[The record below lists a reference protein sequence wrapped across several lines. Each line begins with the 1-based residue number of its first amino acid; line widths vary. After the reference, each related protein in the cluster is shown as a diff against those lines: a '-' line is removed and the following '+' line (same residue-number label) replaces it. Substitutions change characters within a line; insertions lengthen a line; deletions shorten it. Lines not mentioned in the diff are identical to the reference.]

1 MHSNCGTDIK
11 QDGKVL
17 IQQENKLLDQE
28 GRSQREN
35 IRLYNVPERAEG
47 TSMVLFV
54 EKLLQDM
61 LEHERAQQALD
72 PKLSGDKEDKPW
84 SIIIKF
90 HYYKVNEEIL
100 PKG

>member
-1 MHSNCGTDIK
+1 
-11 QDGKVL
+11 
-17 IQQENKLLDQE
+17 
-28 GRSQREN
+28 
-35 IRLYNVPERAEG
+35 
-47 TSMVLFV
+47 MVLFV

-100 PKG
+100 PKGQGKKRVFFNERPIYYHQDYPPAVLQKQKEYSEAK